1 MVCSSGLPSPLCRDS
16 AEASRGGYLE
26 TVDLRP
32 GLLDISAPRAPV
44 VGYDVGMS
52 NESSNTPLVS
62 IVVRTKDRPA
72 LLREA
77 LESVVAQE
85 WRPLEAVVVND
96 GGAPVDH
103 VVSALDGRLPV
114 RLVNHESSRGR
125 AAAANSGVEA
135 SEGTWVGFLDD
146 DDLYLP
152 AHVGLVLEAARAE
165 SAEAAYAG
173 CRILHPGTGA
183 EGEVLAHPFDPEV
196 LLLANYIPTCSV
208 LIRREAIRS
217 VGGFDE
223 SLSSLEDWDLWIRLS
238 DRLHFAHTSE
248 VTSVYRAGP
257 ASVGG
262 DMAEERWATMEQL
275 FQKHWHRIGPGAV
288 VGRLEILERD
298 IAGVRHELKRVVEQ
312 LADCEERLATAVH
325 VRDERGA
332 RLKELEQQRDRL
344 LEENRELSGV
354 VRGALRLR
362 LAGLLRRV
370 GRIGAAGDGGEE

>member
-1 MVCSSGLPSPLCRDS
+1 M
-16 AEASRGGYLE
+16 
-26 TVDLRP
+26 
-32 GLLDISAPRAPV
+32 
-44 VGYDVGMS
+44 
-52 NESSNTPLVS
+52 S

-72 LLREA
+72 TLREA
-77 LESVVAQE
+77 LESVAAQK
-85 WRPLEAVVVND
+85 WKSLEAVVVND
-96 GGAPVDH
+96 GGAPIDH
-103 VVSALDGRLPV
+103 VVAELDGRLPV
-114 RLVNHESSRGR
+114 RLVTHESARGR
-125 AAAANSGVEA
+125 AAAANAGVEA
-135 SEGTWVGFLDD
+135 SEGVWVGFLDD

-152 AHVGLVLEAARAE
+152 GHVGTVFEAARAE
-165 SAEAAYAG
+165 GAEAAYAG
-173 CRILHPGTGA
+173 CRVLHPGTGA

-238 DRLHFAHTSE
+238 DRLHFAYTSE

-275 FQKHWHRIGPGAV
+275 FQKHWHRIGPGV
-288 VGRLEILERD
+288 VMGRLKILERD
-298 IAGVRHELKRVVEQ
+298 IAGIRHELKRVVEQ
-312 LADCEERLATAVH
+312 LAGCQEKLATAVH
-325 VRDERGA
+325 VGDERGA
-332 RLKELEQQRDRL
+332 RLDELNKEKDRL
-344 LEENRELSGV
+344 LEENRELSVV

-370 GRIGAAGDGGEE
+370 GRVGAAGDGGEE